1 MDDARDAQAVA
12 ADRGRLAGV
21 GGTHVQFYST
31 LLAPT
36 FASTNNVDVSGVR
49 KTSNVALN
57 LGTHLPFDVTLSYR
71 NDFKEG
77 YRGLGGGNVRGA
89 VNPSYEVAVPLD
101 EMTHDIGLRTAR
113 SFKSGNV
120 YATFNRNLY
129 VNQAGPLMIDNP
141 FQAFDAAVLSG
152 LGGPAADRFSNAPDN
167 EASTGTA
174 GFLLKFKRQTRV
186 SGSLALSSRTQDAQF
201 YPYTA
206 NSAVLTT
213 AGVPAFSPAA
223 LPQQSYGGKV
233 NTTMYNLSF
242 SSGPIEGLDIRRSTA
257 CTT

>member
-1 MDDARDAQAVA
+1 MVRNFIGTPNWKR
-12 ADRGRLAGV
+12 RGRA
-21 GGTHVQFYST
+21 Y
-31 LLAPT
+31 AIY
-36 FASTNNVDVSGVR
+36 NNVFLF
-49 KTSNVALN
+49 SNII
-57 LGTHLPFDVTLSYR
+57 
-71 NDFKEG
+71 KEG
-77 YRGLGGGNVRGA
+77 YRGVSGGNVRGT
-89 VNPSYEVAVPLD
+89 VNPSYEVAAPLD
-101 EMTHDIGLRTAR
+101 EITHDFGLRTAR

-141 FQAFDAAVLSG
+141 FQAFDAAVVSG

-213 AGVPAFSPAA
+213 AGVPAFLHPLPKDTDDSRLTFARWLVDKKSP
-223 LPQQSYGGKV
+223 
-233 NTTMYNLSF
+233 TTGRGFMREIAS
-242 SSGPIEGLDIRRSTA
+242 
-257 CTT
+257 